1 MHTRISRRP
10 RPTALTLAVV
20 ALFGTAPAYAASLVG
35 LTSANQVAL
44 IDTANV
50 AGATMTTITGLAAGD
65 RFVGIDL
72 RPSNNLIYGIT
83 LNSGIYTLNPTT
95 GVASFVATLSG
106 ATVSPSL
113 AYGIDFNPVADF
125 AGAASLRFISS
136 AGANLAVNVVTGVAG
151 NAANTIA
158 GGYTSVAYT
167 NSGSSAPASTAL
179 YYIDSNTDTL
189 AMASTAFNT
198 PTITTVGSLGLDVL
212 KAGGFDILANG
223 QAWAGLLT
231 DDGTAD
237 SAIYSIN
244 LGTGAATLAGN
255 FTGTLTGLTAA
266 PVPEAGTWALMA
278 GGLLALSGLHL
289 RRRQSG
295 QSGQSR

>member
-1 MHTRISRRP
+1 M
-10 RPTALTLAVV
+10 
-20 ALFGTAPAYAASLVG
+20 
-35 LTSANQVAL
+35 
-44 IDTANV
+44 
-50 AGATMTTITGLAAGD
+50 GD

-83 LNSGIYTLNPTT
+83 LSNGIYTLNATT
-95 GVASFVATLSG
+95 GAATFVIALTG
-106 ATVSPSL
+106 TTVSGSL

-125 AGAASLRFISS
+125 AGTASLRFISS

-231 DDGTAD
+231 DDGSAD

-278 GGLLALSGLHL
+278 GGLLALNGLHR

>member
-1 MHTRISRRP
+1 MQTPNFARHALAGTVLMLAAA
-10 RPTALTLAVV
+10 TAS
-20 ALFGTAPAYAASLVG
+20 AATLVG

-50 AGATMTTITGLAAGD
+50 AGATMTAITGLAAGD

-83 LNSGIYTLNPTT
+83 LSNGIYTLNATT
-95 GVASFVATLSG
+95 GAATFVTALTGASVSG
-106 ATVSPSL
+106 SL

-125 AGAASLRFISS
+125 SGAASLRFISS
-136 AGANLAVNVVTGVAG
+136 AGANLAVNVATGVAG

-167 NSGSSAPASTAL
+167 NSGTTAPASTAL
-179 YYIDSNTDTL
+179 YYIDSNADTL
-189 AMASTAFNT
+189 SVASTAFNT
-198 PTITTVGSLGLDVL
+198 PTITTVGPLGIDVL

-223 QAWAGLLT
+223 AAYAALLT

-237 SAIYSIN
+237 SAVYGIN
-244 LGTGAATLAGN
+244 LATGSATLLGN

-266 PVPEAGTWALMA
+266 PVPEPGSWALLA
-278 GGLLALSGLHL
+278 GGLLAVTGLA
-289 RRRQSG
+289 RRRAV
-295 QSGQSR
+295 

>member
-1 MHTRISRRP
+1 MQTPNFARHALAGAALML
-10 RPTALTLAVV
+10 TAA
-20 ALFGTAPAYAASLVG
+20 TASAATLVG
-35 LTSANQVAL
+35 LTTANQVAL

-50 AGATMTTITGLAAGD
+50 AGATVTAITGLAAND
-65 RFVGIDL
+65 RFIGIDL

-83 LNSGIYTLNPTT
+83 LSSGIYTLNPTT
-95 GVASFVATLSG
+95 GAASFVATLSG

-125 AGAASLRFISS
+125 SGAASLRFISS
-136 AGANLAVNVVTGVAG
+136 AGANLAVNVATGVAG

-158 GGYTSVAYT
+158 SGYTSVSYT

-179 YYIDSNTDTL
+179 YYIDSSTDTL
-189 AMASTAFNT
+189 ATAATAFNT
-198 PTITTVGSLGLDVL
+198 PTISTVGSLGLDAL

-223 QAWAGLLT
+223 AAYAALLT

-237 SAIYSIN
+237 SGIYSIN
-244 LGTGAATLAGN
+244 LATGSATLLGN

-266 PVPEAGTWALMA
+266 PVPEPGTWALMA
-278 GGLLALSGLHL
+278 GGLLALARVA
-289 RRRQSG
+289 RRR
-295 QSGQSR
+295 RAN